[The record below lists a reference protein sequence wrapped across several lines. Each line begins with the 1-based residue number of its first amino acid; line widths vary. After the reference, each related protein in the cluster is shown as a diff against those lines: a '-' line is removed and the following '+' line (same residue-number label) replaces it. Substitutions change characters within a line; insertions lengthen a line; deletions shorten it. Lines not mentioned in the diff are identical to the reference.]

1 MIKEIG
7 KMTANVDQERYGALL
22 AATLPSV
29 ISNDDELERLTE
41 IANQLVSK
49 DIRQGSLSPEE
60 DKLFEL
66 LTKLIMDY
74 EREHYAIED

>member
-1 MIKEIG
+1 MSKQFDAQ
-7 KMTANVDQERYGALL
+7 KYGEFL
-22 AATLPSV
+22 AATLPSL
-29 ISNDDELERLTE
+29 IANDIELDRLTE
-41 IANQLVSK
+41 VVNQLVTK
-49 DIRQGSLSPEE
+49 EIKQGSLSLEE